1 MEHPVDYRDYFRSSS
16 VVSEYE
22 ESEFG
27 PRSHSSMLWEVEK
40 GQLAR
45 IIAELRSH
53 GEPIRYLDFATGT
66 GRVIEFVAP
75 LVDSAVGVDIS
86 PEMAELAEAKVDC
99 PILAGDLTRTPGL
112 LDDYAPFD
120 LITGFR
126 FLLNAGPELRASAL
140 RSLRGLL
147 RDERS
152 LLVMNNH
159 SNLLSH
165 KALPWPVHRLRHADK
180 VTSGNYLT
188 HRELARTFEAC
199 GLEIV
204 ARYGAGVVPARIY
217 SLVRKP
223 DAALAVEQRAASA
236 GLTRFGANQ
245 MYVLRRAAD

>member
-1 MEHPVDYRDYFRSSS
+1 MDYRDYFRSSS

-27 PRSHSSMLWEVEK
+27 PQSHSSMLWEVEK
-40 GQLAR
+40 GQLAT
-45 IIAELRSH
+45 IVAGLRES
-53 GEPIRYLDFATGT
+53 GQPINYLDFATGT
-66 GRVIEFVAP
+66 GRVIEYVAP

-86 PEMAELAEAKVDC
+86 PEMADLAMAKVDC
-99 PILAGDLTRTPGL
+99 PIVAGDITRTAGL

-140 RSLRGLL
+140 ISLRALL

-152 LLVMNNH
+152 LLVVNNH
-159 SNLLSH
+159 SNLFSH
-165 KALPWPVHRLRHADK
+165 KALLWPVHRLRHADK

-188 HRELARTFEAC
+188 HRELARTFQSA

-217 SLVRKP
+217 AIAKKP
-223 DAALAVEQRAASA
+223 EMALAVEHRAAAA